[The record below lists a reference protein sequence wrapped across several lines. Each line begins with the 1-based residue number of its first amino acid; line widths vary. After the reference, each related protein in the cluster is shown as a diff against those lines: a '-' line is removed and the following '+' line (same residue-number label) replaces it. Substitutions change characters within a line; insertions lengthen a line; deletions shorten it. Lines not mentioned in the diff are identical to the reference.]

1 MSEARL
7 KQKISALLTER
18 GLFFRRFAGTAYTR
32 AGVPDFFI
40 LLPDGRACWL
50 EVKAPGRYPHGVWIG
65 CAHDSPS
72 QYRFLT
78 AVNQGGGLGL
88 CVDSLEAVVA
98 ALP

>member
-18 GLFFRRFAGTAYTR
+18 GYFFRRFAGTVFTR

-40 LLPDGRACWL
+40 LLPDGRACWI
-50 EVKAPGRYPHGVWIG
+50 EVKAPGRYNNVWIG
-65 CAHDSPS
+65 CSHDSPA

-88 CVDSLEAVVA
+88 CVDSLEAVIA
-98 ALP
+98 ALG